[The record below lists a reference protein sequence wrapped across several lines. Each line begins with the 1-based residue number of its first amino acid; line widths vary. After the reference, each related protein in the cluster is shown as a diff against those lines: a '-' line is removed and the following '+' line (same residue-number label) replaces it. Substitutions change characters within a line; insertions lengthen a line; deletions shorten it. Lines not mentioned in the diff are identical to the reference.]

1 MSKLASVLMAAMLLP
16 CIASAQVP
24 SGYHAT
30 MLGVGTPI
38 VMNNKGQVAGLD
50 RFGHPVLWSRTGVA
64 TSLTGQVEQPYISGI
79 NDDGTVIGYGLLADY
94 ESGLYQPLVWRN
106 GGSLERLDLP
116 GQGAVPAGI
125 NNHGDIVGLVNP
137 AGDWPP
143 STVGFLKRES
153 GIVYFDGFNPRAVND
168 LGEVLGDGDASI
180 AIWRDGELSD
190 IPHSCCSSA
199 RDFNNHDWVIGSV
212 DYTEAR
218 LWKDG
223 QYQDMWRGYAFD
235 INDAGI
241 VVGQYEFGSAV
252 LWYQGQA
259 YALDQLWHEAQWS
272 DWRLSSAVAINES
285 GEIAAIA
292 SNAVTGEQVN
302 VLLVPVPEPAM
313 AWLLLL
319 GLPWLRLGRRSG

>member
-1 MSKLASVLMAAMLLP
+1 MSKLASVLMAAVLLP

-64 TSLTGQVEQPYISGI
+64 TALAGQVEQPNISGI
-79 NDDGTVIGYGLLADY
+79 NDDGTVVGYGLLADY

-106 GGSLERLDLP
+106 GGSLERLELP
-116 GQGAVPAGI
+116 GLGAVPAGI
-125 NNHGDIVGLVNP
+125 NNRGDIVGLVTP
-137 AGDWPP
+137 ADTGPP
-143 STVGFLKRES
+143 STAGFLKRAS
-153 GIVYFDGFNPRAVND
+153 GTTEYFDGLSPHAVND
-168 LGEVLGDGDASI
+168 LGEVLGNGASSI
-180 AIWRDGELSD
+180 AIWRNGVLSE
-190 IPHSCCSSA
+190 IPQSCCSSA
-199 RDFNNHDWVIGSV
+199 RDFNNHDWVIGQM
-212 DYTEAR
+212 DYSEAR

-235 INDAGI
+235 INDAGM
-241 VVGQYEFGSAV
+241 VVGAYEFGSAV
-252 LWYQGQA
+252 LWYQGKT
-259 YALDQLWHEAQWS
+259 YLLDQLWHEAQWS
-272 DWRLSSAVAINES
+272 DWTLGTAVAINEN

-292 SNAVTGEQVN
+292 SNAVTGAQVN
-302 VLLVPVPEPAM
+302 VLLTPVPEPAM

-319 GLPWLRLGRRSG
+319 GLP